1 MAIVF
6 DEILSEVDTPTA
18 DSAESGS
25 GSGDSQASNPPA
37 SRAELQQAL
46 ERIKIRQLR
55 LMAD

>member
-6 DEILSEVDTPTA
+6 DEIVSEVIPPSTGG
-18 DSAESGS
+18 AESGN
-25 GSGDSQASNPPA
+25 GQTDAQTNAGIASQAQ
-37 SRAELQQAL
+37 LQRVL